1 MTTKTQLTESEETKR
16 GELLAQVLE
25 LKPCKLDNGER
36 LDPPRYHTKWGT
48 KTALGLFRTVARIVE
63 DGE

>member
-1 MTTKTQLTESEETKR
+1 MKTTITETEEARR
-16 GELLAQVLE
+16 GQLLADALG
-25 LKPCKLDNGER
+25 LKSVRNQHGAHF
-36 LDPPRYHTKWGT
+36 DPPRYQTNWGT